1 MCMHTSVC
9 SLQHCMTPPPQAAL
23 QGWCQRV
30 SPSQV
35 SLGTHSH
42 YRHFPSLSFCFSH
55 AHTLTSLHACTQ
67 CSPHHKLMSHYSVIS
82 VLFAPPCLSAI
93 CHTAGTRMKNQ
104 TVDFHVLVPAPV
116 LRAHTGAGLLFCF
129 VFFLHARVV
138 LSVCE

>member
-9 SLQHCMTPPPQAAL
+9 SLRHCTAPPPQAAL

-55 AHTLTSLHACTQ
+55 AQTLTSLHACTQ

-93 CHTAGTRMKNQ
+93 CHTAGTGMKNQ
-104 TVDFHVLVPAPV
+104 TVDFHVLVPATCTHIRRVVVV
-116 LRAHTGAGLLFCF
+116 LF
-129 VFFLHARVV
+129 VFLHTHVV
-138 LSVCE
+138 LSLCE